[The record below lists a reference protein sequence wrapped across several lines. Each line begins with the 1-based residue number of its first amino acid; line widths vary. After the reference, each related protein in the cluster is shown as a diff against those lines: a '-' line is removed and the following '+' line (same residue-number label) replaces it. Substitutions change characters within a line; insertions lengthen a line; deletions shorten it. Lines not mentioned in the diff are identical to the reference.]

1 VNDHEAAEMLRLAGG
16 LEREDWNQVKS
27 ARMEVNGEPSVLLQ
41 EWAREAQRS
50 DLELVR
56 RRRKESGR

>member
-1 VNDHEAAEMLRLAGG
+1 MLRLAGG